1 MNKGS
6 FVAGTLDYLRRPLV
20 ANIKQGSRV
29 LVLSDFDHDPRV
41 WQAVMTIL
49 SDIGADATLTLFA
62 RRPADYYDPPSAVI
76 EAMMKSDFNILL
88 ASTGMLHSSASFNA
102 MASGIPS
109 ICMDG
114 GMTLEMFQSG
124 AVTDDMKMIALRKH
138 YVSKN
143 VFGPDPKMCR
153 VTSDFGTDFTYSV
166 DRRITFPPLPGTDF
180 DPYKIINFAKDENRP
195 GNNLLYYLFPT
206 GEFNV
211 APVEGSANGKLVIDL
226 TMHHIGRLYSPIEL
240 TVKDG
245 RVVEI
250 EGGAEARTLRDY
262 LEKYG
267 DENAYMCPAE
277 ASIGVNAKAI
287 VRGIQ
292 REDKNIWGTLHFGL
306 GTNVDVGGTVKSK
319 IHMDGVI
326 LHPTLEVDGVTKIKR
341 GKFLVP
347 IEKDI
352 EA

>member
-1 MNKGS
+1 
-6 FVAGTLDYLRRPLV
+6 
-20 ANIKQGSRV
+20 
-29 LVLSDFDHDPRV
+29 
-41 WQAVMTIL
+41 
-49 SDIGADATLTLFA
+49 
-62 RRPADYYDPPSAVI
+62 
-76 EAMMKSDFNILL
+76 
-88 ASTGMLHSSASFNA
+88 
-102 MASGIPS
+102 
-109 ICMDG
+109 
-114 GMTLEMFQSG
+114 
-124 AVTDDMKMIALRKH
+124 MIALRKH

-153 VTSDFGTDFTYSV
+153 VTSAYGTDFTYSV
-166 DRRITFPPLPGTDF
+166 DGRITCPPLPGPNF

-245 RVVEI
+245 RVVSI
-250 EGGAEARTLRDY
+250 DGGPEARILKDY
-262 LEKYG
+262 LDVYG
-267 DENAYMCPAE
+267 DDNAYMCPAE
-277 ASIGVNAKAI
+277 ASVGVNAKAV

-292 REDKNIWGTLHFGL
+292 REDKNIMGTLHFGL
-306 GTNVDVGGTVKSK
+306 GTNVDVGGSIKSK

-326 LHPTLEVDGVTKIKR
+326 LHPTLEVDGVVKIER

-352 EA
+352 GK